1 MPETKLR
8 RKNRTVS
15 FSLNSLTASTDTI
28 LLGDMA
34 GGALQVATC
43 NTNVTQLDF
52 YSSDTTNGPFYSVF
66 DKDGAAIKITT
77 SSSTTLGR
85 VYAMPDECFALPVLK
100 ITANNTAGNGVQC
113 VALLKG

>member
-8 RKNRTVS
+8 RKNRTFS

-52 YSSDTTNGPFYSVF
+52 YSSDTTNGPFYTVYDSTGNAV
-66 DKDGAAIKITT
+66 KITT
-77 SSSTTLGR
+77 ASSLTLGR
-85 VYAMPDECFALPVLK
+85 VYGMPDEVFALPVLK

>member
-8 RKNRTVS
+8 RKNRAFS

-34 GGALQVATC
+34 GGALLVATC

-52 YSSDTTNGPFYSVF
+52 YASDTTNGPFYTVY

-77 SSSTTLGR
+77 ASSLTLGR
-85 VYAMPDECFALPVLK
+85 VYNLPDEVFALPVLK
-100 ITANNTAGNGVQC
+100 ITANNTAGNGVHC

>member
-8 RKNRTVS
+8 RKNRTFS

-52 YSSDTTNGPFYSVF
+52 YASDTTSGPFYTVYDSTGNAV
-66 DKDGAAIKITT
+66 KITT
-77 SSSTTLGR
+77 ASSLTLGR
-85 VYAMPDECFALPVLK
+85 VYNLPDEVFALPVLK

>member
-8 RKNRTVS
+8 RKNRTFS

-52 YSSDTTNGPFYSVF
+52 YSSDTTNGPFYTVYDSTGNAV
-66 DKDGAAIKITT
+66 KITT
-77 SSSTTLGR
+77 ASSLTLGR
-85 VYAMPDECFALPVLK
+85 VYNLPDEVFALPVLK

>member
-8 RKNRTVS
+8 RKNRTFS
-15 FSLNSLTASTDTI
+15 FSLNSLTASTNTI

-52 YSSDTTNGPFYSVF
+52 YASDTTSGPFYTVYDSTGNAV
-66 DKDGAAIKITT
+66 KITT
-77 SSSTTLGR
+77 ASSLTLGR
-85 VYAMPDECFALPVLK
+85 VYAMPDEVFAMPVLK